1 MNLRSNKDEDAT
13 SAPNHP
19 TIEFARRVEDGLG
32 GSLNS
37 IWGSDVDEEEREV
50 EGPELIDHF
59 GTRSGQRVDPE
70 SVGDNRYASLV
81 CVLFLS
87 RRA

>member
-1 MNLRSNKDEDAT
+1 MDLRSNKDEGAT
-13 SAPNHP
+13 SAQNHP

-37 IWGSDVDEEEREV
+37 IWGTSSDDEEG
-50 EGPELIDHF
+50 EGEDPELIDHF

-70 SVGDNRYASLV
+70 SVGDNR
-81 CVLFLS
+81 
-87 RRA
+87 

>member
-1 MNLRSNKDEDAT
+1 MDLRSNKDEGAT

-37 IWGSDVDEEEREV
+37 IWGSRVDEEGAERKDP
-50 EGPELIDHF
+50 GLIDHF
-59 GTRSGQRVDPE
+59 GTRSGQLVDPE
-70 SVGDNRYASLV
+70 SVGDDGYASLV
-81 CVLFLS
+81 CVLFRS

>member
-1 MNLRSNKDEDAT
+1 MDLRSNKDEGAT
-13 SAPNHP
+13 SAPSHP

-37 IWGSDVDEEEREV
+37 IWGTSSDDEEGKGED
-50 EGPELIDHF
+50 PELIDHF

-70 SVGDNRYASLV
+70 SVGDNR
-81 CVLFLS
+81 
-87 RRA
+87 